1 MMCVCVSVSVFMCTY
16 CTYMYIII
24 HVHSY
29 GSFLTHFCYYELAN
43 LTYYYCT
50 YYVIIIIKLYQLIHS
65 KLPHVNLRL
74 RLSVFD
80 VCFDDCCIIQLDCVP
95 I

>member
-1 MMCVCVSVSVFMCTY
+1 MCVCVSVSVFMCTY

-50 YYVIIIIKLYQLIHS
+50 YYVIIIIIS
-65 KLPHVNLRL
+65 VNT
-74 RLSVFD
+74 FKTATCKFEFKTF
-80 VCFDDCCIIQLDCVP
+80 CF
-95 I
+95 